1 MSKSGRAFYDQQV
14 KNEEIYI
21 SSPQG
26 MMDQLEEKFTNI
38 FNIKQAKLQ
47 QLSKRL
53 EKHKKSRVSWE
64 GETHI
69 ISEGATWTKK

>member
-38 FNIKQAKLQ
+38 FNIKKAKLQ
-47 QLSKRL
+47 QLFKRL

>member
-38 FNIKQAKLQ
+38 FNIKKAKLQ

-69 ISEGATWTKK
+69 ISEGAT

>member
-14 KNEEIYI
+14 KNEETYI

-38 FNIKQAKLQ
+38 FNIKKAKLQ

>member
-14 KNEEIYI
+14 KNEETYM

-38 FNIKQAKLQ
+38 FSIKH
-47 QLSKRL
+47 QLYGSPPAQC
-53 EKHKKSRVSWE
+53 H
-64 GETHI
+64 
-69 ISEGATWTKK
+69 

>member
-14 KNEEIYI
+14 KNEETYI

-47 QLSKRL
+47 HLSKRL

>member
-38 FNIKQAKLQ
+38 FNIKKAKLQ